1 MVLNLEPR
9 LSRRVVLLAAGGL
22 LVGCSGPPETDRVHL
37 RLATG
42 PAGAVYR
49 RIGGALAEYVSEQ
62 VPGVTMVTVPS
73 GASTDNIRML
83 RAGEVHLGLT
93 SLDALITT
101 DGSAPE
107 GLSAICRLYDSH
119 LHLVVMAGSAID
131 GFRDLEGKRVSLGAH
146 DSGTEFT
153 SLRVLELGLVNADG
167 RYLSQAESAAALRDG
182 EIDAM
187 FSLTGV
193 PTPAITELAQRYPIR
208 LIPLDAQADA
218 LFTAFPG
225 PYTPAMIPATAY
237 AGVPATRTVAVPNV
251 LLVRDDL
258 PDDLVYAITDTIF
271 THTGTII
278 SASRDAEA
286 VSEAVPE
293 AWQINVRTGISTA
306 STPLHPGA
314 AAWFRDHKR

>member
-1 MVLNLEPR
+1 V
-9 LSRRVVLLAAGGL
+9 
-22 LVGCSGPPETDRVHL
+22 
-37 RLATG
+37 
-42 PAGAVYR
+42 
-49 RIGGALAEYVSEQ
+49 
-62 VPGVTMVTVPS
+62 
-73 GASTDNIRML
+73 
-83 RAGEVHLGLT
+83 
-93 SLDALITT
+93 DA
-101 DGSAPE
+101 D
-107 GLSAICRLYDSH
+107 
-119 LHLVVMAGSAID
+119 V
-131 GFRDLEGKRVSLGAH
+131 
-146 DSGTEFT
+146 
-153 SLRVLELGLVNADG
+153 

-193 PTPAITELAQRYPIR
+193 PTPAITELVRRHPIR

-258 PDDLVYAITDTIF
+258 PDALVHAITDTIF

-286 VSEAVPE
+286 VPEAVPE

-306 STPLHPGA
+306 SIPLHPGA
-314 AAWFRDHKR
+314 AAWFRDRKR